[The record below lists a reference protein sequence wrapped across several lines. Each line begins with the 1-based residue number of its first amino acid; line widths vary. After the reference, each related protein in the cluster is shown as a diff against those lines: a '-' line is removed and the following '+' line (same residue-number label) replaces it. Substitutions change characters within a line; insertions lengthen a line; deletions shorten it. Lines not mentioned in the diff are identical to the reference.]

1 MYIIKTEFY
10 TLLLYTGRGR
20 ILDLTDDSVSS
31 DFAGFPFD
39 IMEYYSNSIYKRLDA
54 HSFTNDTLAQCNPNA
69 LQSVMTV
76 AENVD
81 ANADSYTWSVPANS
95 TLGVDYALELGVSP
109 NISYTCLLTI
119 QAGNGSSNT
128 SPSASASSP
137 SVAKRDVAAFAP
149 TSNKAALGAFAVAG
163 ATAIVLVPVFSV

>member
-1 MYIIKTEFY
+1 
-10 TLLLYTGRGR
+10 
-20 ILDLTDDSVSS
+20 
-31 DFAGFPFD
+31 
-39 IMEYYSNSIYKRLDA
+39 LDA
-54 HSFTNDTLAQCNPNA
+54 HSLTNDTLAQGNPNA
-69 LQSVMTV
+69 LQPVITV

-81 ANADSYTWSVPANS
+81 ANAGSYTWSVPTNI

-128 SPSASASSP
+128 SSSASVSAAASSP

-149 TSNKAALGAFAVAG
+149 TSNKAVLGAFAVAYD
-163 ATAIVLVPVFSV
+163 TTIVLMYIYLNHFSSFHTFFHFSIFSPVFSV